1 MSCVGGG
8 FICVCTTYRI
18 NEHDTFLK
26 LHFTKSKWKI
36 HARIRYLDFLEF
48 FFPHFWYECLNE
60 MLMWKF
66 SFFSFIKECHYF
78 DFFFFFFGY
87 IGPKP
92 ITTSIFFIYFSFF
105 FFSSLL
111 CFVLFFGVYKTVCE
125 PPTFLFFPNSCHFEG
140 PLEHSFNLFPSCW
153 LKVNLAANLRQSDD
167 LVIWSP
173 FSMTVEPK
181 LPTYFRASFKEQ
193 ALT

>member
-1 MSCVGGG
+1 MSQWNVNVEILVFQLHQGMSL
-8 FICVCTTYRI
+8 FW
-18 NEHDTFLK
+18 FL
-26 LHFTKSKWKI
+26 
-36 HARIRYLDFLEF
+36 
-48 FFPHFWYECLNE
+48 
-60 MLMWKF
+60 
-66 SFFSFIKECHYF
+66 
-78 DFFFFFFGY
+78 FFFFWVHRSQAHNHIY
-87 IGPKP
+87 
-92 ITTSIFFIYFSFF
+92 FFIYIFLSF
-105 FFSSLL
+105 FFSSLF

>member
-66 SFFSFIKECHYF
+66 SFVSFIKECHYF

-92 ITTSIFFIYFSFF
+92 ITTSIFLYIFF
-105 FFSSLL
+105 FLFFFLL
-111 CFVLFFGVYKTVCE
+111 CFVLFCSSECIKLCVNPQHFYSSPTVVTLRDHLNIVS
-125 PPTFLFFPNSCHFEG
+125 TFS
-140 PLEHSFNLFPSCW
+140 PLADW
-153 LKVNLAANLRQSDD
+153 R
-167 LVIWSP
+167 
-173 FSMTVEPK
+173 
-181 LPTYFRASFKEQ
+181 
-193 ALT
+193 